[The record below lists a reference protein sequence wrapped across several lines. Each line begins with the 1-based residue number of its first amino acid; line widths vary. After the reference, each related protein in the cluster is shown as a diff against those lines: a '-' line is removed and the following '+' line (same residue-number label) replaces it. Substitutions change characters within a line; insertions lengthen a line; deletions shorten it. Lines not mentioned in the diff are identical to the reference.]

1 MKRSVKS
8 YYFVENNALKGIHK
22 VPGLNDESNEY
33 FYQFNET
40 TGACEG
46 KVTGLIE
53 FDDVIP
59 CAIEFNQ
66 PSPVGGT

>member
-1 MKRSVKS
+1 M
-8 YYFVENNALKGIHK
+8 KGIHK

-46 KVTGLIE
+46 KVTGLFE
-53 FDDVIP
+53 LDGARYY
-59 CAIEFNQ
+59 AINGVAKSGWWNLTEQ
-66 PSPVGGT
+66 W